1 MPNSAKTVAIIGTG
15 PAGLFAAWALQND
28 GYQHDHLTLAR
39 RAEGVA
45 GEDQPVDIP
54 MRTFSGS
61 YYSNLFRALEF
72 LKVETRVHRFRYNFH
87 RGGTQYFQFFSNFHK
102 ITPCLQNTAWVNLYA
117 LACYLWY
124 TIAVFLPP
132 RVRGTAT
139 SGQRKGET
147 KTLDQYARRIRLPS
161 TFLEWYLLPLFSSVA
176 TCSHADLRECPAA
189 YIVNYRKG
197 TIGAHHRTI
206 VDMRA
211 LQGLLTRNVFQR
223 LQTEVRSVR
232 SESGRVELQFFKS
245 NDKTGLET
253 EVFDFAVLATTEGG
267 GRFISVTTAK
277 VSEGTIEDFGSE
289 TLELKTYSNP
299 SSGPITHSVHR
310 HRSGAEVVVSPCQD
324 DDLAQEP
331 SHGES
336 QAFYLR
342 RPLPT
347 PQSHDLLLSV
357 LRKVPTHE
365 RRAWINGQD
374 GVYLAGG
381 YASAGLPLPEACVRS
396 ALVAAVAIGAKLPF
410 AIVRNTPF

>member
-1 MPNSAKTVAIIGTG
+1 MPNSAKSVAIIGTG

-28 GYQHDHLTLAR
+28 GYQVTIFEKAREHRYFTR

-61 YYSNLFRALEF
+61 HYANLFRVLEF

-87 RGGTQYFQFFSNFHK
+87 RGGTQYFQFFSNFH
-102 ITPCLQNTAWVNLYA
+102 QNTAWVNLYA

-124 TIAVFLPP
+124 TIAVFLLPP

-147 KTLDQYARRIRLPS
+147 ETLDQYARRIRLPS

-197 TIGAHHRTI
+197 TIGARHRTI

-232 SESGRVELQFFKS
+232 SESGRVELQFFES

-253 EVFDFAVLATTEGG
+253 EVR
-267 GRFISVTTAK
+267 GRCSSWPLKPKCRRERLRTSEVRLLNLKPTAILLRVPLLIPCIDIRRGQRWSCHHVRTMTWLKSRAMAK
-277 VSEGTIEDFGSE
+277 VKLFLCVD
-289 TLELKTYSNP
+289 LPQRL
-299 SSGPITHSVHR
+299 
-310 HRSGAEVVVSPCQD
+310 SPMTCCFQFLGKCLLTKD
-324 DDLAQEP
+324 GHGQMDKMGNRQGIREP
-331 SHGES
+331 P
-336 QAFYLR
+336 AR
-342 RPLPT
+342 RT
-347 PQSHDLLLSV
+347 RRGDNDLLS
-357 LRKVPTHE
+357 
-365 RRAWINGQD
+365 G
-374 GVYLAGG
+374 GVR
-381 YASAGLPLPEACVRS
+381 PVDFVQR
-396 ALVAAVAIGAKLPF
+396 
-410 AIVRNTPF
+410 

>member
-1 MPNSAKTVAIIGTG
+1 
-15 PAGLFAAWALQND
+15 
-28 GYQHDHLTLAR
+28 
-39 RAEGVA
+39 
-45 GEDQPVDIP
+45 
-54 MRTFSGS
+54 MRIFSGS

-253 EVFDFAVLATTEGG
+253 EVFDFAVLATSAKQAGVLFPDIRPITSKLKEGAG
-267 GRFISVTTAK
+267 SSRSLQPKCLRERLRTSEVRLLNLKPTAILLRVPLLIPCIDIGRGQRWSCHHVRTMTWLKSRAMAK
-277 VSEGTIEDFGSE
+277 VKLFTCVDLSQRLSPMTCCFQF
-289 TLELKTYSNP
+289 
-299 SSGPITHSVHR
+299 SGRCLLTKD
-310 HRSGAEVVVSPCQD
+310 G
-324 DDLAQEP
+324 
-331 SHGES
+331 HG
-336 QAFYLR
+336 
-342 RPLPT
+342 
-347 PQSHDLLLSV
+347 
-357 LRKVPTHE
+357 
-365 RRAWINGQD
+365 
-374 GVYLAGG
+374 
-381 YASAGLPLPEACVRS
+381 
-396 ALVAAVAIGAKLPF
+396 
-410 AIVRNTPF
+410 